1 VVLIGMMGTGE
12 SAVGRALAR
21 RLKRP
26 FYDTDRLI
34 EEREGRSITAIFQ
47 SNGEDYFRQVESAV
61 IRDVTAK
68 PVGVVASGGGAL
80 LNEENRAALRGRG
93 VLIWL
98 KADLETMVQRTR
110 GRLTRPLLNVQDQ
123 TVQMERLLAQRTP
136 LYATAEFSVET
147 TGKAIEEVT
156 RMIVRRI
163 EGDGEMQQEGR

>member
-1 VVLIGMMGTGE
+1 MTIQIEGRHVVLIGMMGTGK
-12 SAVGRALAR
+12 SAVGRALAK

-80 LNEENRAALRGRG
+80 L
-93 VLIWL
+93 
-98 KADLETMVQRTR
+98 
-110 GRLTRPLLNVQDQ
+110 
-123 TVQMERLLAQRTP
+123 
-136 LYATAEFSVET
+136 
-147 TGKAIEEVT
+147 
-156 RMIVRRI
+156 
-163 EGDGEMQQEGR
+163 